1 MGRCILFLFALV
13 SSPFVVAGED
23 DRSVE
28 NAAINPI
35 RRVVSML
42 QMMQKKI
49 TAEGEK
55 EKELFDKFMCWCQT
69 GGADLKKS
77 IEDAETKIPQLESQI
92 KAMGAEKVQLAADIK
107 QHRLDRD
114 SAKQAMAEATA
125 IREKEAAAFA
135 KESTEDK
142 SNIGAIANAI
152 AALEKGM
159 TGSFLQTSAAAV
171 LRKLAMMSD
180 LADQDQASLTA
191 FLSQTQDQSEGYAP
205 QSGQITGILK
215 EMKDTMEAGLAEATA
230 QEKKAKASFE
240 ALMIAK
246 KAEIDALQKSI
257 EEKLQRVADLGVEIA
272 EMKNDLGDTIEAL
285 AEDKAFLADLEKNC
299 AQKKKEWDERV
310 KTRALEM
317 AALADTIKILNDDDA
332 LELFKKTL
340 PSASASFVQVAV
352 TAASMRASAL
362 SLLRQARQAS
372 AVNSPKFDFILL
384 ALQGKKHGFEK
395 VIQMIDEMVG
405 TLKKEQADDDKKKE
419 YCAEELDKSDDK
431 KKELEHA
438 LEDLDTAIAK
448 TEEGLAAVTS
458 EIAAL
463 ENGIKELDTMV
474 VEATAQRK
482 QENEDYTELMAQDSA
497 AKEVIHFAKNRL
509 NKFYN
514 PKLYKPPAKREL
526 TEDERITVNM
536 GGTLAPTPPPA
547 GIAGTGISASL
558 VQSHEAP
565 PPAPE
570 TFGEYSKKSEENTG
584 VIAMID
590 LLVKDLDKE
599 MTQATA
605 EEKDAQADYE
615 GLMTDSAAKRA
626 EDAKSLTDKG
636 AAKGA
641 MEEQLQTHHDTKKS
655 TESELS
661 ATLAYI
667 HSLHAECD
675 WLVQYYD
682 LRKESR
688 DNEID
693 ALGKAKAVLS
703 GADYSLLQK
712 STKHLR
718 RRN

>member
-1 MGRCILFLFALV
+1 
-13 SSPFVVAGED
+13 
-23 DRSVE
+23 
-28 NAAINPI
+28 
-35 RRVVSML
+35 ML
-42 QMMQKKI
+42 QMMQKKVI
-49 TAEGEK
+49 EEGEK
-55 EKELFDKFMCWCQT
+55 ETELYEKYVCWCKT
-69 GGADLKKS
+69 GASSLGTSIAD
-77 IEDAETKIPQLESQI
+77 ATTKIGEVGSAIKEGESKKAQLE
-92 KAMGAEKVQLAADIK
+92 EDIK
-107 QHRLDRD
+107 QHRADRD
-114 SAKQAMAEATA
+114 AAKAAMAEATA
-125 IREKEAAAFA
+125 VREKEAAAYA
-135 KESTEDK
+135 AENAQALADIDAVEKAVA
-142 SNIGAIANAI
+142 AIS
-152 AALEKGM
+152 KGM
-159 TGSFLQTSAAAV
+159 QGSFLQSGSV
-171 LRKLAMMSD
+171 QILRRLA
-180 LADQDQASLTA
+180 LASKDMLDADRQDVFA
-191 FLSQTQDQSEGYAP
+191 FLSGTAATGYAP
-205 QSGQITGILK
+205 ASGQIVGILK
-215 EMKDTMEAGLAEATA
+215 QMHDEMAADIAEAT
-230 QEKKAKASFE
+230 KAEE
-240 ALMIAK
+240 AAIKIYNEMMAAK
-246 KAEIDALQKSI
+246 KKEVAISQKSI
-257 EEKLQRVADLGVEIA
+257 EGKLQRVADLGVEIA

-310 KTRALEM
+310 KTRALEL

-352 TAASMRASAL
+352 TSASMRASAL

-372 AVNSPKFDFILL
+372 AVNSPKLDYILL
-384 ALQGKKHGFEK
+384 AIQGKKNGFEK
-395 VIQMIDEMVG
+395 VILMIDEMVG
-405 TLKKEQADDDKKKE
+405 SLKKEQADDDKKKE

-448 TEEGLAAVTS
+448 TEEGISAVTS

-463 ENGIKELDTMV
+463 EDGIKALDKMV

-482 QENEDYTELMAQDSA
+482 TENEDYTELMAQDSA

-514 PKLYKPPAKREL
+514 PKLYKPPPKREL

-547 GIAGTGISASL
+547 GIAGTGITVSL

-570 TFGEYSKKSEENTG
+570 TFGEYSKKSEENSG

-599 MTQATA
+599 MTQAAA

-615 GLMTDSAAKRA
+615 ELMKDSAAKRA
-626 EDAKSLTDKG
+626 EDAKSITDKA

-661 ATLAYI
+661 ATVSYI
-667 HSLHAECD
+667 HSLHSECD

-718 RRN
+718 RRM

>member
-1 MGRCILFLFALV
+1 VFALLAL
-13 SSPFVVAGED
+13 VAYVHSAEQTV
-23 DRSVE
+23 RAS
-28 NAAINPI
+28 ANPI
-35 RRVVSML
+35 RKVVTML
-42 QMMQKKI
+42 QMMQKKVI
-49 TAEGEK
+49 EEGEK
-55 EKELFDKFMCWCQT
+55 ETELYEKYVCWCKT
-69 GGADLKKS
+69 GAGSLGTSIAD
-77 IEDAETKIPQLESQI
+77 ATTKIGDVGSAIKEGESKKEQLE
-92 KAMGAEKVQLAADIK
+92 EDIK
-107 QHRLDRD
+107 QHRADRD
-114 SAKQAMAEATA
+114 AAKAAIAEATA
-125 IREKEAAAFA
+125 VREKEAAAYA
-135 KESTEDK
+135 AENAEALADIDATEK
-142 SNIGAIANAI
+142 AI
-152 AALEKGM
+152 AAISKGM
-159 TGSFLQTSAAAV
+159 QGSFLQSGSV
-171 LRKLAMMSD
+171 QILRRLA
-180 LADQDQASLTA
+180 LASKDMLDADRQDVFA
-191 FLSQTQDQSEGYAP
+191 FLSGTTATGYAP
-205 QSGQITGILK
+205 ASGQIVGILK
-215 EMKDTMEAGLAEATA
+215 QMHDEMAADIAEAT
-230 QEKKAKASFE
+230 KAEE
-240 ALMIAK
+240 AAIKIYSEMMAAK
-246 KAEIDALQKSI
+246 KKEVAILQKSI

-340 PSASASFVQVAV
+340 PSASASFVQVSV

-615 GLMTDSAAKRA
+615 GLMKDSAAKRA